1 MIRFKVAAATAVPV
15 PPEGYVTL
23 FIDQE
28 SGLPAAKT
36 HDGNVVQLKGEPGT
50 GVPEGGT
57 IGQVVT
63 MTGDGPGW
71 QDVAPGGEPAGDW
84 INLLPPDG
92 ELRGPY
98 GELIEGDLV
107 RNIAMES
114 ITVDASRSG
123 FFNRIVRRVRV
134 TANIEIDARRVDPEA
149 PIASNIFAVA
159 IGDHAYA
166 RFDEGAST
174 VSIEVPMVG
183 DAAFQADGLTV
194 RVELLLDADEPNLES
209 AVARL
214 TLTQLDLLVTEAD
227 VAIETDALI
236 KEEVALV
243 GRSLGSGGI
252 ALHPDDNPALVAAT
266 SVEVTGY
273 YTPAYLDPPNFP
285 PAAGSEVF
293 LGLYELQEIADLPLT
308 TGNPGPGTVVWWRAY
323 NEEELPVAGPI
334 LLRVSIDGAA
344 PVLAAAYYFFGE

>member
-1 MIRFKVAAATAVPV
+1 MIRFKVAAAAAVPV

-71 QDVAPGGEPAGDW
+71 QDVVPGGEPAGDW

-92 ELRGPY
+92 ELRDGS
-98 GELIEGDLV
+98 GDLIV
-107 RNIAMES
+107 GEPQLNINDQS
-114 ITVDASRSG
+114 IIVNASRSG
-123 FFNRIVRRVRV
+123 FVNRIVKRVRL

-149 PIASNIFAVA
+149 PMASHLFALV
-159 IGDHAYA
+159 IGDRTYA
-166 RFDEGAST
+166 RIDEGAST
-174 VSIEVPMVG
+174 VSIDVPIDG
-183 DAAFQADGLTV
+183 DAAFQADGLSAY
-194 RVELLLDADEPNLES
+194 VELLVDADEPNLDS

-214 TLTQLDLLVTEAD
+214 NLTQLDLLVTEAEI
-227 VAIETDALI
+227 ATETDALI

-243 GRSLGSGGI
+243 GRALGSGGI

-285 PAAGSEVF
+285 PPAGSELY
-293 LGLYELQEIADLPLT
+293 LGFYELQEIVDLPLT

-323 NEEELPVAGPI
+323 DEAELPGGQL

-344 PVLAAAYYFFGE
+344 PVLAAAYHISGE